1 VAAVLVT
8 GVAARAYAGEVF
20 QTVKDNTFVCVS
32 PQAYDDAMVRVAQLN
47 GKSIDQLKQEL
58 AEQKQCMFV
67 DPEMAEDIMAP
78 FAVVL
83 ERDGNKVKIQF
94 VVTQRK
100 KIEFLHRM
108 INRYVLVG
116 WTEIANLTPKA
127 IL

>member
-1 VAAVLVT
+1 
-8 GVAARAYAGEVF
+8 
-20 QTVKDNTFVCVS
+20 
-32 PQAYDDAMVRVAQLN
+32 
-47 GKSIDQLKQEL
+47 
-58 AEQKQCMFV
+58 
-67 DPEMAEDIMAP
+67 
-78 FAVVL
+78 VVL